1 MSSITERFNLPRV
14 DKGLESRGLSEGVLF
29 VDARMQALSDMESKG
44 VIWALGHAIRLSK
57 MEKVTGSFD
66 PYLEIDLLRD
76 EGGVLTPVLSVRLD
90 PHIDEADNKLKSSLV
105 QVEMKPGT
113 VNLKYLEQYGEEQL
127 LQTRGFPFGS
137 LRRGDLRNSLF
148 SIFSRNIEPTEDFR
162 IGSDLATLTGSSEN
176 SQTARP
182 VLFTRSL
189 GRIIVN
195 VGMITTPR

>member
-1 MSSITERFNLPRV
+1 MSSTTESLNYSRV
-14 DKGLESRGLSEGVLF
+14 DEGLEPQGLSESVLF
-29 VDARMQALSDMESKG
+29 VDARMHALSDMRSKG
-44 VIWALGHAIRLSK
+44 VLLALDRAICLSK
-57 MEKVTGSFD
+57 MEKITGSFD
-66 PYLEIDLLRD
+66 PYLEIDLFRD
-76 EGGVLTPVLSVRLD
+76 EGEVLTPVLSVRLD
-90 PHIDEADNKLKSSLV
+90 PHIGLDNKLKSRLV
-105 QVEMKPGT
+105 QVEMKPGA
-113 VNLKYLEQYGEEQL
+113 VNLKYLEQYGEKQL

-195 VGMITTPR
+195 VGMTTVPK